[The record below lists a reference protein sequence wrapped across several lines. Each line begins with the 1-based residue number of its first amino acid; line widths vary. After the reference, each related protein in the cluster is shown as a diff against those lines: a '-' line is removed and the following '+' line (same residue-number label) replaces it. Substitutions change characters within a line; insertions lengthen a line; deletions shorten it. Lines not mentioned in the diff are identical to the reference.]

1 MPQNHKAHRF
11 LVWLLLFAPAVI
23 AAGQSS
29 SAPSAADLAQ
39 RQVIAYLAK
48 LADLHCTES
57 VTQEKLAGNGHVEAS
72 EHAKYDYLIMID
84 GNGDDLQL
92 NESRIESSASR
103 HKPLPLLVT
112 NGFSTVLLVFHPY
125 YRDRFTFE
133 TGPDEVADGLELIPV
148 SFSHIRGRRSPA
160 ALALRGR
167 EYPLELKGT
176 AWLDRQS
183 GQVVKMDAGLLHD
196 MSDIGLRSLKIHVEY
211 KPARLG
217 KDLSTVTLPALAVV
231 DVTTPLQH
239 WRNTHVFDGY
249 QNFSTDAEQDS
260 NVKIRAEKAVPDK
273 DNTNSTVTADSKE
286 NR

>member
-1 MPQNHKAHRF
+1 
-11 LVWLLLFAPAVI
+11 
-23 AAGQSS
+23 
-29 SAPSAADLAQ
+29 
-39 RQVIAYLAK
+39 
-48 LADLHCTES
+48 
-57 VTQEKLAGNGHVEAS
+57 
-72 EHAKYDYLIMID
+72 
-84 GNGDDLQL
+84 
-92 NESRIESSASR
+92 
-103 HKPLPLLVT
+103 LVT

-125 YRDRFTFE
+125 YRDSFTFE